1 MIIDKIDIYGYGKW
15 VNQQFELSDGLQL
28 FVGENEAGKSTLQ
41 SFIRS
46 ILFGFPTRHRRVN
59 QLNTYEPKTG
69 EKYGGRLLL
78 KETTVGDVWVER
90 TQSGVTI
97 TTPEGEVLPESQLDQ
112 ILAGLDVN
120 LYDSFY
126 SFTLANLQEL
136 ANIGSDQLNDYFLG
150 IGTLGSDKFIE
161 LANHLEKQST
171 QLYKKGGSVPPL
183 NVLLNEYEEL
193 QQRTAQYESQN
204 DTYQQFIAQKQ
215 QVELQIEQNIAATKE
230 EEIALH
236 QSEQLLA
243 MYQIY
248 QRLVK
253 VRKELSELTYTP
265 ISHTLNTELTNTEAM
280 VERLQNENVSLAS
293 RLEEL
298 QSQLKQETRI
308 EWANNRTTEREQWLQ
323 LTIQAKEDYNNL
335 EKLERQLV
343 EIEHHLNQLA
353 QKGQFYPDKIN
364 QQKEKAIPYEEAES
378 LLNQTAEIERQI
390 DRIGIERKYFMDQRK
405 EVQNQIAQRQ
415 QQITYLEHQE
425 INLKEQLKEVTRPSD
440 YLVGL
445 LMLLIGGLIW
455 LYHQFQPL
463 NQLLMRSGVGL
474 VVAGIL
480 MISYIAF
487 SHARKRQEYDLQ
499 AIDQSILTLEHEIE
513 HFAQQMQQLTLTIN
527 AREDEQNHSK
537 QQWTEFNQQKQHWLT
552 QHGFYPTADLELIVK
567 TNPVQQYI
575 DEKKKQAQ
583 YQKEADDLQVRLAQ
597 WLEKVA
603 PMLERFPASSAQ
615 LRDLIRHVETIESNL
630 QLVLNNSRIN
640 LERQTATQESID
652 MNAQEIER
660 LNQFI
665 QDEYKKLNVVNR
677 KEFDQLIERNEYIR
691 SLEEK
696 EQLYLEQIGDKQVQ
710 LEQIV
715 DQASLEAIIERH
727 QRKLQGLRDSIEP
740 LQHQRANCAV
750 EINNLEQ
757 DGTYSDLLQQLEDQR
772 AAIIEL
778 YKDWATRK
786 LSSSMIVQT
795 LRQGLDNPI
804 EEMNDLANQ
813 IFKILSNHR
822 YEHIRINKR
831 NLKVVMA
838 TGDVFEPHELSQ
850 GTLEQLYVALRLAF
864 IQSAVTMIRMPII
877 IDDAFV
883 NFDETRRS
891 YAYDVLK
898 QVGKKH
904 QILYF
909 TFDKAVCDQ
918 FESEQIIDLEKMN

>member
-15 VNQQFELSDGLQL
+15 VNQQFELSEGLQL

-59 QLNTYEPKTG
+59 QLNTYEPKTS

-97 TTPEGEVLPESQLDQ
+97 TTPDGQILPESQLDQ

-161 LANHLEKQST
+161 LSNHLEKQST

-193 QQRTAQYESQN
+193 QQRTAQYESQS

-215 QVELQIEQNIAATKE
+215 HVELQIEQNIAAIKE
-230 EEIALH
+230 AEIDLH

-253 VRKELSELTYTP
+253 VRKELGELTYTP
-265 ISHTLNTELTNTEAM
+265 ISNTLNTELTNTEAM
-280 VERLQNENVSLAS
+280 IERLQNENVSLAS

-298 QSQLKQETRI
+298 QSQLKQETRL

-343 EIEHHLNQLA
+343 EIEHRLNQLA
-353 QKGQFYPDKIN
+353 QRGQFYPDKIN
-364 QQKEKAIPYEEAES
+364 QQKTIPYEEAES
-378 LLNQTAEIERQI
+378 LLSQTAEIERQI
-390 DRIGIERKYFMDQRK
+390 DRIGIERKHFIDQRK
-405 EVQNQIAQRQ
+405 DVQNQIAQRQ
-415 QQITYLEHQE
+415 QQITYFEHQA

-445 LMLLIGGLIW
+445 LMLLIGGVIW
-455 LYHQFQPL
+455 LYNQFQPL
-463 NQLLMRSGVGL
+463 NQLLIRSGFGL
-474 VVAGIL
+474 LLAGIL
-480 MISYIAF
+480 MIGYIAF
-487 SHARKRQEYDLQ
+487 SHARKRQEYDLD
-499 AIDQSILTLEHEIE
+499 AIDQSILALEHEIE
-513 HFAQQMQQLTLTIN
+513 HFAQQMQQLSLTIN

-537 QQWTEFNQQKQHWLT
+537 QQLTEFNQQKRHWLT

-575 DEKKKQAQ
+575 DEKEKQSQ
-583 YQKEADDLQVRLAQ
+583 FQKEAGGLKARLAN
-597 WLEKVA
+597 WLEKIT

-652 MNAQEIER
+652 INMQEIER

-665 QDEYKKLNVVNR
+665 QDEYQKLNVENR

-696 EQLYLEQIGDKQVQ
+696 ERLYLEQIGDKEAQ
-710 LEQIV
+710 LEQIG

-727 QRKLQGLRDSIEP
+727 QRKLQSLRDSIEP

-778 YKDWATRK
+778 YQDWATRK

-850 GTLEQLYVALRLAF
+850 GTLEQLYVSLRLAF

-898 QVGKKH
+898 QVGEKH